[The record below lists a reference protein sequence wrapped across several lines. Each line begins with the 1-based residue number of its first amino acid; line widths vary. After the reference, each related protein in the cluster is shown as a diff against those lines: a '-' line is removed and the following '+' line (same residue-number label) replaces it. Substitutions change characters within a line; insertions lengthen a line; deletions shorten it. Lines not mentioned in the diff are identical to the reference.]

1 MNYKE
6 SIEDINHGSD
16 NWKSSKFHKEIKKKV
31 SFCSLSSFILALAWA
46 HCSSGIRRSE
56 KRYKK
61 FYKFKITSV
70 EMIKYFHNN
79 FFTLFLPNDDEEAS
93 DDVNKFFTPPF
104 INFSFNAEWL
114 ATRTLN
120 YCTTSY
126 FLFYFY
132 IFPFFWGW
140 RKSFPLFV
148 LCLHPLEK
156 NIQLRLTKMGQ
167 NFFFSPNFTH
177 RIFIAVMVVAANI
190 IFHMNALQTFWKD
203 FSHSKI
209 YRENC
214 ESEGA
219 MRKIIFNYPH
229 YDDIHCEA

>member
-16 NWKSSKFHKEIKKKV
+16 NWKSSKFHKEIKKV
-31 SFCSLSSFILALAWA
+31 SFCSLSSLALAWA

-79 FFTLFLPNDDEEAS
+79 FFTLFLPNSEEAS

-114 ATRTLN
+114 ATPTFN
-120 YCTTSY
+120 YCTTLY
-126 FLFYFY
+126 FLFY
-132 IFPFFWGW
+132 IFWGM
-140 RKSFPLFV
+140 
-148 LCLHPLEK
+148 EK
-156 NIQLRLTKMGQ
+156 K
-167 NFFFSPNFTH
+167 FST
-177 RIFIAVMVVAANI
+177 
-190 IFHMNALQTFWKD
+190 FHFMPSPTWIKYN
-203 FSHSKI
+203 
-209 YRENC
+209 
-214 ESEGA
+214 
-219 MRKIIFNYPH
+219 
-229 YDDIHCEA
+229 